1 MHTKTLTKRLLKIEK
16 IVIEDVRFEP
26 AEEEE
31 ILVVRARPMSRD
43 VRRCP
48 HCGRLSQGYDS
59 SGKIRRWRS
68 LDLGSTRVYIEAAA
82 PRVKCIKHGVV
93 VARVPW
99 ARHNSDFTADFEMA
113 VTWLALHATAQDVAE
128 YFRIKWHTVGSI
140 ARRVQES
147 LEKEL
152 PNRFDNLEDIGID
165 ETSYKKGHK

>member
-59 SGKIRRWRS
+59 SGKI
-68 LDLGSTRVYIEAAA
+68 GCGNA
-82 PRVKCIKHGVV
+82 
-93 VARVPW
+93 VANPGNAMPAILLRN
-99 ARHNSDFTADFEMA
+99 A
-113 VTWLALHATAQDVAE
+113 
-128 YFRIKWHTVGSI
+128 
-140 ARRVQES
+140 
-147 LEKEL
+147 
-152 PNRFDNLEDIGID
+152 GI
-165 ETSYKKGHK
+165 HR